1 MNQESITHQKLK
13 PNDDFWDEKAQ
24 ERAVIARLDA
34 EINNL
39 KGAVGLA
46 EKILMLKGSGGW
58 LEFVKAI
65 EDCRAYR
72 RQELEL
78 SSGTDAELRI
88 LQGRCRELGAIV
100 SLMTQTETNT
110 EVLAG
115 RLKGLV
121 EERTLFVKPDGKVKP
136 RGIQT

>member
-1 MNQESITHQKLK
+1 MIEEKLK
-13 PNDDFWDEKAQ
+13 SVDDFWDEKAQ
-24 ERAVIARLDA
+24 ERMAVGRIDA

-46 EKILMLKGSGGW
+46 EKILALKGNAGW

-65 EDCRAYR
+65 EGCRAYR

-78 SSGTDAELRI
+78 SAGTNDELRI

-100 SLMTQTETNT
+100 SLMTHTEDNT
-110 EVLAG
+110 KQLAG
-115 RLKGLV
+115 RLGSLV
-121 EERTLFVKPDGKVKP
+121 EERALFVMDDGKVQP
-136 RGIQT
+136 RGI